1 MRIGFDAKRLFHNN
15 TGLGNYSRDLI
26 KLLISY
32 YPENVYVLFN
42 PKPNNHPRFALDQAS
57 YQEINPSG
65 FWKNAKGLWRS
76 FGISQESAAENLD
89 IYHGLSG
96 EIPFSLAEPIK
107 KIVTIHD
114 LIFLRYPELYTKV
127 DVKIHEKK
135 FKYACKKADI
145 IIAISE
151 QTKNDIVHFFGTN
164 PEKIKVIY
172 QGCSAIFKEIF
183 SAEEKTGVL
192 TKFELPQQ
200 FLLSVGTIEKR
211 KNAIAIVKAIKD
223 TNIPLVLIGKKTAY
237 FDEIDRFLKINNM
250 QNQVIVLQNLTQRE
264 LAVIYQLA
272 TIFIYPSIF
281 EGFGIP
287 IIEALYSGV
296 PVITNKTGVFP
307 EAAGPESI
315 YVNLMDEIDIKNKI
329 LSLWQDADKRKQ
341 MSQAGLEFVQK
352 FNDDIIAKQWMALY
366 KNICVL
372 GSEL

>member
-26 KLLISY
+26 KLLINY
-32 YPENVYVLFN
+32 YPENVYILFN
-42 PKPNNHPRFALDQAS
+42 PKPHNHPRFALDQAS
-57 YQEINPSG
+57 YQEVNPAG

-76 FGISQESAAENLD
+76 FGISQESATENLD

-145 IIAISE
+145 IIAVSE
-151 QTKNDIVHFFGTN
+151 QTKNDIIHFFGTN

-172 QGCSAIFKEIF
+172 QGCSAIFKERF
-183 SAEEKTGVL
+183 SEQEKTEVL
-192 TKFELPQQ
+192 NRLGLPQQ
-200 FLLSVGTIEKR
+200 FLLNVGTIEKR
-211 KNAIAIVKAIKD
+211 KNALAIVKAIKE
-223 TNIPLVLIGKKTAY
+223 TNISLILVGKKTAY
-237 FDEIDRFLKINNM
+237 FDEIERFLKINNM

-264 LAVIYQLA
+264 LAIIYQLA

-296 PVITNKTGVFP
+296 PVITNTTGVFP

-315 YVNLMDEIDIKNKI
+315 YVNVMDDNDIKNKI

-341 MSQAGLEFVQK
+341 MSQAGLAFVQK
-352 FNDDIIAKQWMALY
+352 FNDEQLAKTWY
-366 KNICVL
+366 KTYQQLNNL
-372 GSEL
+372 